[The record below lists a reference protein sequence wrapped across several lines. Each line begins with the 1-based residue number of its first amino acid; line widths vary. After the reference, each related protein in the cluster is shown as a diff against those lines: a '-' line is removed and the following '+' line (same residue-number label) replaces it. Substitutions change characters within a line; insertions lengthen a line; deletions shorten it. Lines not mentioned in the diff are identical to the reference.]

1 MKNKLNDLIDYIDK
15 NCVGYNKIIKKEAY
29 PIIKDFIHEM
39 CDNQK
44 LICADSANTITDD
57 YEVDDNGGI
66 IWKQSIDRDSILD
79 CKNLADEL

>member
-1 MKNKLNDLIDYIDK
+1 MKNKLNDLIDYLND
-15 NCVGYNKIIKKEAY
+15 NYIKKNTLDTETTY
-29 PIIKDFIHEM
+29 HLIKEFIHEM

-44 LICADSANTITDD
+44 LICADSADTITDD

>member
-1 MKNKLNDLIDYIDK
+1 MKNKLNDLIDYIED
-15 NCVGYNKIIKKEAY
+15 NYIENGIIETTNTYSLIKE
-29 PIIKDFIHEM
+29 FIHEM

-44 LICADSANTITDD
+44 LICADSADTITDD

-66 IWKQSIDRDSILD
+66 IWKQSIDRNSILD